1 MRFMSGDGETR
12 VAFDALQSG
21 VSIADLD
28 DRALLAV
35 TGEDRVSFLQGM
47 LSNEVASVESGAG
60 NRALLLTEQGR
71 VVADLRVYVL
81 DDAIWLDAPAS
92 ARDDVRAALER
103 FIVADDVEVEP
114 SPAVGLAVRGPGAV
128 AAVSKALG
136 EELASLPIGAHRAVG
151 DGRVARVDDLAV
163 AGVHVW
169 SDAAARTRLRE
180 ALVAEGGVAATEEA
194 LETQRVLG
202 LVGRLGSEFGLD
214 TLAPE
219 VPSLEDAISYRKGC
233 YLGQEVVERVASRG
247 KVNWKV
253 VGLRVSSPV
262 APGAE
267 VRGEAGGVG
276 KVTSVAERPDD
287 RTAWALA
294 RIRATHAIPGTPLQ
308 VAGDGVA
315 CAAEVVGP
323 DQQETKE

>member
-1 MRFMSGDGETR
+1 MSEDGETR
-12 VAFDALQSG
+12 SAFDALQSG
-21 VSIADLD
+21 ASIADLD
-28 DRALLAV
+28 DRALLVA

-47 LSNEVASVESGAG
+47 LSNEVASVEPGAG

-71 VVADLRVYVL
+71 VVADLRVYAL

-103 FIVADDVEVEP
+103 FIVADDVEIES

-136 EELASLPIGAHRAVG
+136 VDLDSLPVGAHRAVD
-151 DGRVARVDDLAV
+151 DGRVARVDDLGV
-163 AGVHVW
+163 GGVHLW
-169 SDAAARTRLRE
+169 TDAAARQRLRE
-180 ALVAEGGVAATEEA
+180 VLAAAGGVAATADA
-194 LETQRVLG
+194 LEAQRVVAR
-202 LVGRLGSEFGLD
+202 VGRLGAEFGLD

-233 YLGQEVVERVASRG
+233 YLGQEVVERVAARG

-253 VGLRVSSPV
+253 VGLRVSAPV

-267 VRGEAGGVG
+267 VRVEAGGVG
-276 KVTSVAERPDD
+276 TVTSVAERPDD
-287 RTAWALA
+287 RSTWALA
-294 RIRATHAIPGTPLQ
+294 RVRATHAAPGTELEI
-308 VAGDGVA
+308 AGDGGA
-315 CAAEVVGP
+315 CTAEVVGP
-323 DQQETKE
+323 AEEETKE

>member
-1 MRFMSGDGETR
+1 MSGDGGTSA
-12 VAFDALQSG
+12 AFDALQSG

-28 DRALLAV
+28 DRALLVV
-35 TGEDRVSFLQGM
+35 TGEDRASFLQGM
-47 LSNEVASVESGAG
+47 LSNEVASVAPGAG

-103 FIVADDVEVEP
+103 FIVADDVEIEP
-114 SPAVGLAVRGPGAV
+114 GPAIGLAVRGPGAV
-128 AAVSKALG
+128 DAVSNALG
-136 EELASLPIGAHRAVG
+136 EELASLPVGAHRAVE

-163 AGVHVW
+163 TAVHVW
-169 SDAAARTRLRE
+169 TDAAARTRLRE
-180 ALVAEGGVAATEEA
+180 ALVAAGGVEATEDAVEA
-194 LETQRVLG
+194 QRVVG
-202 LVGRLGSEFGLD
+202 RVGRLGAEFGLD

-253 VGLRVSSPV
+253 VGLRVSAPV
-262 APGAE
+262 ATGAE
-267 VRGEAGGVG
+267 VRGEAGSVG
-276 KVTSVAERPDD
+276 KITSVAERPDD

-294 RIRATHAIPGTPLQ
+294 RIRATHAVPGTALE
-308 VAGDGVA
+308 VAGDGGA
-315 CAAEVVGP
+315 RTAEVVGP
-323 DQQETKE
+323 DQDETKE